1 MALYSSSLSGIVGQI
16 QVQIRALVR
25 GVMTSSTPSRGA
37 SAYLTLGTAMFRSF
51 GAYFTLTMLNVCL
64 SIAGTFHRLWGT
76 LVSSFTGA
84 NNKGDELMRQAEP
97 QVAGPEGVDSG
108 WYIDASDLEFFVS
121 RVERRDAPVRASN
134 WEPLLQKQIPG
145 EMVYH
150 AYRRMLKDIRKTE
163 YLSTSVTADTSP
175 HEVRSSLRR
184 LRT

>member
-1 MALYSSSLSGIVGQI
+1 MQISSL
-16 QVQIRALVR
+16 L
-25 GVMTSSTPSRGA
+25 SSLLPHGDVPSRV
-37 SAYLTLGTAMFRSF
+37 LLIPHFERLCF
-51 GAYFTLTMLNVCL
+51 KCWDPFTLTMLNYLL

-76 LVSSFTGA
+76 LVSSVTGA
-84 NNKGDELMRQAEP
+84 NNKREVLMRQAES

-108 WYIDASDLEFFVS
+108 WFIDASDLDFFVS
-121 RVERRDAPVRASN
+121 RVERGDAPVRASN

-145 EMVYH
+145 ELVYH